1 MNIITRALSVIGIE
15 RRAVDPSW
23 KGAALLRSGGT
34 SPGAAESLSTVYA
47 CVAAISET
55 LASLP
60 LVLYRRTPDDGR
72 ERAPEHP
79 LYSILHDQPNGQQTA
94 LEFREMMQAGVLLRG
109 NAHAEIVRG
118 YDGQVTA
125 LIPIPGDR
133 ITTLY
138 LDNGRLAF
146 DVSDRL
152 GNVRR
157 LLQDEVLHLRHRS
170 SDGLIG
176 VSPITASRETV
187 QLALAERD
195 HGNSTFTNGA
205 KLSGVLKFPQ
215 KLKSD
220 QRAALSNSWSSQYAG
235 GGNAGKTAI
244 LEEGVDYQTIS
255 MSNADSEYLASR
267 QFSVAEICRLFRVP
281 PTLAGDM
288 GHSNYS
294 NTQELSRQFIT
305 LTLKRHLVMWEQAIS
320 RALLSPEARQVFF
333 AEHNLDGLLR
343 GDSVNRADFYSKGI
357 ADGWL
362 MVDEVRHLENLP
374 KLPNAT
380 SNQAAQASTTNAQ
393 AGPDQMPGARPVP
406 QVGGVAQVAQVGT

>member
-1 MNIITRALSVIGIE
+1 MSIITRALSIIGIE
-15 RRAVDPSW
+15 RRAVDQSW
-23 KGAALLRSGGT
+23 NGAALLRSGGT

-60 LVLYRRTPDDGR
+60 LILYKRTPDGGR
-72 ERAPEHP
+72 EPAIDHP
-79 LYSILHDQPNGQQTA
+79 LHFILAEQPNENQTA
-94 LEFREMMQAGVLLRG
+94 LEFREMMQAMVLLRG
-109 NAHAEIVRG
+109 NAHAEIVR
-118 YDGQVTA
+118 DFAGQVSA

-157 LLQDEVLHLRHRS
+157 LLQSEVLHLRHRS
-170 SDGLIG
+170 TDGLIG
-176 VSPITASRETV
+176 VSPITASRQTV
-187 QLALAERD
+187 ELALAERD

-215 KLKSD
+215 KLKAD
-220 QRAALSNSWSSQYAG
+220 QRTALSNSWTTQYSG
-235 GGNAGKTAI
+235 GANAGKTAI
-244 LEEGVDYQTIS
+244 LEEGVEYQTIS

-288 GHSNYS
+288 GHANYS
-294 NTQELSRQFIT
+294 NSVELSRQFIT
-305 LTLKRHLVMWEQAIS
+305 LTLKRHFVMWEQAIS
-320 RALLSPEARQVFF
+320 RALLSPTARQVYF
-333 AEHNLDGLLR
+333 AEHNVDGLLR
-343 GDSVNRADFYSKGI
+343 GDATNRADFYSKGLS
-357 ADGWL
+357 DGWL
-362 MVDEVRHLENLP
+362 QVDEVRHLENLP
-374 KLPNAT
+374 KLAAT
-380 SNQAAQASTTNAQ
+380 APPAPALPTVPAA
-393 AGPDQMPGARPVP
+393 VP
-406 QVGGVAQVAQVGT
+406 PAPAPAPPANG